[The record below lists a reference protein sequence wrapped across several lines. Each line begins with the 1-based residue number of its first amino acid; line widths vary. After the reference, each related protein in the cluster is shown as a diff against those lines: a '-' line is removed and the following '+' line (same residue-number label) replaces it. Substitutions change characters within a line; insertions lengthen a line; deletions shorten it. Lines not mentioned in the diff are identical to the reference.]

1 MRKVVR
7 ILLLGIAIW
16 GVPFALGMV
25 IFPLVDPASALFET
39 IMAVSMALAATVF
52 SYLHLSRCAHPSL
65 DEGLFAGSIW
75 TLMAIAFD
83 APLFL
88 FGPEMMRMAP
98 GDYMA
103 DIGLTYF
110 MIPIIAAGIGH
121 ALGRAGAR

>member
-1 MRKVVR
+1 MRKIVR
-7 ILLLGIAIW
+7 IILLGIAIW
-16 GVPFALGMV
+16 AVPFALGMA

-52 SYLHLSRCAHPSL
+52 AYLHLSRCAQPSL

-75 TLMAIAFD
+75 TLMAIALD
-83 APLFL
+83 APLFI

-98 GDYMA
+98 GEYMA

-121 ALGRAGAR
+121 ALGRGPR